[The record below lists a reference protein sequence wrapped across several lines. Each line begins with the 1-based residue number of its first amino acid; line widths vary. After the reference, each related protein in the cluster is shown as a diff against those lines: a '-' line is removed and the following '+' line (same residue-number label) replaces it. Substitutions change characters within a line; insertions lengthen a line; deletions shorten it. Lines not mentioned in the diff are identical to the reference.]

1 MLLTAFIYLF
11 RGLHLLGIGHLF
23 NWLSSLKSSVRPLTP
38 AEVALAKT
46 VYGESIDYSLVRIDE
61 RAWLGPRQFHFAYVS
76 LNMINTFGSMSAAH
90 FIHEMM
96 HVWQYQHL
104 GIKYIPLALHA
115 QHIGQ
120 GYDYGG
126 EQALRKA
133 VADDKDILSFN
144 YEQQAEMMADY
155 FRLKVGVP
163 GKYLPK
169 QTQALPLLENLVSVV
184 RQAPSANAAK
194 YHPPA

>member
-1 MLLTAFIYLF
+1 MLLTGIIFLF
-11 RGLHLLGIGHLF
+11 KCLHLLGVGHLF
-23 NWLSSLKSSVRPLTP
+23 NWLSSFKSSVRKLTA

-46 VYGESIDYSLVRIDE
+46 VYGESIDYSRVRVDE

-76 LNMINTFGSMSAAH
+76 LNMINTYGPISAAH

-96 HVWQYQHL
+96 HIWQYQHL
-104 GIKYIPLALHA
+104 GIRYIPLALYA
-115 QHIGQ
+115 QHFGQ

-133 VADDKDILSFN
+133 VAEGKDIRSFN
-144 YEQQAEMMADY
+144 YEQQAEIVADY
-155 FRLKVGVP
+155 FRLMHGLP

-169 QTQALPLLENLVSVV
+169 HTDAYPLLASLVRAV
-184 RQAPSANAAK
+184 RESPSAKVA
-194 YHPPA
+194 